1 MTREEVEKK
10 THEIIANLLAVD
22 PEKVVTTAR
31 LSEDL
36 GADSLDLIE
45 VVMELEGELH
55 IEIADEDAEKLKTVG
70 DVVAYVTKKVGAE

>member
-10 THEIIANLLAVD
+10 THEILGKLLTVD
-22 PEKVVTTAR
+22 SEKVVTAAR

-36 GADSLDLIE
+36 GADSLDLLGIT
-45 VVMELEGELH
+45 MELEDELH

-70 DVVAYVTKKVGAE
+70 DVVAYVTKKVSAE